1 MPPSSSLL
9 NEKISSVRLMDSRRG
24 LGREPRTPGHPGHS
38 RGSWPRTVLHICLLA
53 WPARHRRTRG
63 RQLVETALDLIGDHR
78 AEGLLRVARE
88 LAAEALDL
96 LVAGFGLRM
105 DEIRRS
111 IRAGVADLFRDTR
124 LAVRVLGRRPGFTL
138 VASLTLAL
146 GIGANGVVFSWAR
159 GVLLDR
165 PPYDRPDE
173 LVVIWNRLPGADE
186 RIPVAGPDA
195 AVLAER
201 LTSLRSVA
209 FSVRG
214 VDGSIASSSG
224 QPARHARIAEVTSNF
239 FEVLGTPPAL
249 GRVFDEGDGPDGS
262 PSLPPVVLSDLAW
275 RTAFDA
281 DPEIVGREVRLNG
294 LPALVIGVMPTEF
307 ELAVSPDAGVVTDVD
322 AWLPLSV
329 SLGSLHRSDD
339 RIIDQDSDN
348 TGVVIGRLAPD
359 GDMGRVSE
367 QLRRIETELGDEVPT
382 YATAGL
388 GFTAAP
394 LLDDA
399 VAHARPLLVA
409 LVAGV
414 ALVLIV
420 ACMNIAGLLSV
431 RGIARAHELAV
442 RTALGAERMR
452 LVRQLTVEGLVLVG
466 LGLIGALA
474 LAAGLTSLLG
484 SVVPPTLA
492 AEGGVELDGATLFVT
507 AVVAGSVAVVAGVL
521 PGVRTGAPP
530 RRALEATPARSGYG
544 PSPART
550 ALVAAQIALSVV
562 LLLSA
567 GLFLRTV
574 TALEATGPG
583 FLPSNALT
591 FRVSLRLA
599 GQYGS
604 PAERARLMRTVEDR
618 LVDLPQ
624 VRSVGVVGVLPL
636 GGGRWTQGYGLPGQ
650 PEFEWQRNRA
660 DFRVATSGY
669 FDAIGTRI
677 VEGRGFTRD
686 EDLNEDERVVIVD
699 RILAERVAAG
709 ASAVDRVIG
718 VPVDGAPVQAR
729 IVGVVE
735 HIRYD
740 RLERDGR
747 ETIYVPYRQE
757 ASREV
762 SIVLRTV
769 GDPASVAP
777 AVRQTMLAID
787 PRIPVYALSPL
798 QEYVDGAVA
807 PRRFALRLLAG
818 FALLALSSV
827 VVGLYGVVALDVG
840 RRKGEI
846 GLRMAVGASRLDV
859 LRSVLSSG
867 VPPTATGLL
876 VGIGLG
882 AGVAHAIDGLLFGVS
897 GSDPMVWGS
906 VIAVVLL
913 ATLAASAIPA
923 FRASALSPT
932 EALRAD

>member
-1 MPPSSSLL
+1 MLD
-9 NEKISSVRLMDSRRG
+9 V
-24 LGREPRTPGHPGHS
+24 
-38 RGSWPRTVLHICLLA
+38 CFLA
-53 WPARHRRTRG
+53 WPARHRRLRG
-63 RQLVETALDLIGDHR
+63 RQLVETALDLIEDHR
-78 AEGLLRVARE
+78 PEGLLRVARE
-88 LAAEALDL
+88 LAGEALGL

-105 DEIRRS
+105 EEIGRGFHG
-111 IRAGVADLFRDTR
+111 AGADLSRDTR
-124 LAVRVLGRRPGFTL
+124 LAVRVLSRRPGFTL

-159 GVLLDR
+159 DVLLDT
-165 PPYDRPDE
+165 PPYERPDE
-173 LVVIWNRLPGADE
+173 LVVVWNRLPGSDE

-195 AVLAER
+195 AVLADR
-201 LTSLRSVA
+201 MTSLGSIA

-214 VDGSIASSSG
+214 VDGSIAPSRG
-224 QPARHARIAEVTSNF
+224 AAVRHARIAEVTSNF
-239 FEVLGTPPAL
+239 FDILGTSAAL
-249 GRVFDEGDGPDGS
+249 GRVFDGGDGPDAPGGA
-262 PSLPPVVLSDLAW
+262 PAIPPVVLSDVAW

-281 DPEIVGREVRLNG
+281 DPDIVGREVRLNG
-294 LPALVIGVMPTEF
+294 LATHVVGVMPADF
-307 ELAVSPDAGVVTDVD
+307 KLAVSPDAGVVTDVD

-329 SLGSLHRSDD
+329 PLGSLHRSDE

-348 TGVVIGRLAPD
+348 TGVVIGRLAPGED
-359 GDMGRVSE
+359 LARVSE
-367 QLRRIETELGDEVPT
+367 ELGRIETELWDEAPT
-382 YATAGL
+382 YAAARSP
-388 GFTAAP
+388 FTASP
-394 LLDDA
+394 LFDDA
-399 VAHARPLLVA
+399 VAHARPLLLA
-409 LVAGV
+409 LMAGV
-414 ALVLIV
+414 ALVLLV

-431 RGIARAHELAV
+431 RGVARAHELSV
-442 RTALGAERMR
+442 RTALGAERGR

-466 LGLIGALA
+466 LGLIGAVA
-474 LAAGLTSLLG
+474 LAAGLTSLLRA
-484 SVVPPTLA
+484 VVPPTLA
-492 AEGGVELDGATLFVT
+492 APGGMDLDGATLLLTAAVT
-507 AVVAGSVAVVAGVL
+507 GSVAVVAGVL
-521 PGVRTGAPP
+521 PGVRSGVIARGVLTG
-530 RRALEATPARSGYG
+530 TPARSGHG
-544 PSPART
+544 PSRARG
-550 ALVAAQIALSVV
+550 ALVAAQIALSVA
-562 LLLSA
+562 LLVAA

-583 FLPSNALT
+583 FEPANALT
-591 FRVSLRLA
+591 FRISLRLA
-599 GQYGS
+599 DEYGS
-604 PAERARLMRTVEDR
+604 PAERARLMRIVEDR
-618 LVDLPQ
+618 LIEIPG
-624 VRSVGVVGVLPL
+624 VRSAGVVGVLPL

-677 VEGRGFTRD
+677 LEGRGFTKD

-699 RILAERVAAG
+699 RILAEHVATDG
-709 ASAVDRVIG
+709 SAVGRIIG

-762 SIVLRTV
+762 SVVLRTL
-769 GDPASVAP
+769 GDPATLAP
-777 AVRQTMLAID
+777 AVRRTMLAID

-798 QEYVDGAVA
+798 QLYVDEAVA

-840 RRKGEI
+840 RRRSEI

-859 LRSVLSSG
+859 LRSVLSWG
-867 VPPTATGLL
+867 VRLTGKGLL
-876 VGIGLG
+876 AGVGLG
-882 AGVAHAIDGLLFGVS
+882 AGVAYAIDGLLFGVR
-897 GSDPMVWGS
+897 GSDPAVWGS

-913 ATLAASAIPA
+913 ATLTASAIPA
-923 FRASALSPT
+923 VRASALSPT